1 MTIAQM
7 LELDPYLENLKAN
20 DIDTYHEYLNSLVD
34 GMDSARVLIYYESTP
49 QAILV
54 AVAKKHPVMR
64 TEILQHRNCPQE
76 LVDWAMK
83 EGTEES
89 IRALISS
96 PLSISGDDLA
106 TIWAKSEIGQRVA
119 LASRHDCPTD
129 VLMDTWHSDFSGDSL
144 FENNRDIAISN
155 IAGNPNIPKKLI
167 VEIMKYPLDS
177 VLHDRLTL
185 GELLFQNP
193 AVSEET
199 KALLA
204 QRGVEKKLIKN
215 EVDVQRV
222 ISSWP
227 SNHVYVARKVQQ
239 KYRDLFSSMAHPES
253 ILDIREN
260 LAEIK
265 YSSKTVLQYWVTDRN
280 NRIYKCLWP
289 DLADNPQ
296 VNFFYSASSWEGDHA
311 YVGIVGD
318 LDLTD
323 DDFKNKVHG
332 TENWIT
338 SSNTLSFEEVTEEI
352 SRRGF
357 QDILESEPTEEII
370 ISAALTER
378 ANDGLFTITQKGEQ
392 YILDAGNDWFD
403 DDMTYFAEANP
414 DPSQKV
420 WSKLD
425 TNRQQTILNVIQ
437 SALQDKDEEHYKFA
451 EYLGALLALNPSLS
465 KEMRE
470 RLESSPSEI
479 IKKALH
485 V

>member
-7 LELDPYLENLKAN
+7 WELDPYLENLKAN

-34 GMDSARVLIYYESTP
+34 GIDSARVLINYKFTP
-49 QAILV
+49 QQVLE
-54 AVAKKHPVMR
+54 AVAKKHPVLR
-64 TEILQHRNCPQE
+64 VAVLQHRNCPQE

-89 IRALISS
+89 ISALVSS

-106 TIWAKSEIGQRVA
+106 AIWAKSEIGQKVA
-119 LASRHDCPTD
+119 LTSRHDCPTD
-129 VLMDTWHSDFSGDSL
+129 VLMDTWHSDFSDDSL
-144 FENNRDIAISN
+144 FENNREIAMSN

-167 VEIMKYPLDS
+167 VEIMKYPLDV
-177 VLHDRLTL
+177 VLHDQLTL
-185 GELLFQNP
+185 GELLIQNP
-193 AVSEET
+193 AVSDET
-199 KALLA
+199 KAHLA
-204 QRGVEKKLIKN
+204 LRGVEKKLIKTEN
-215 EVDVQRV
+215 DVQRL
-222 ISSWP
+222 IYSWP
-227 SNHVYVARKVQQ
+227 SNHVYDARNIQQ

-260 LAEIK
+260 LAKIK
-265 YSSKTVLQYWVTDRN
+265 YSSKTVLQYWITDSN
-280 NRIYKCLWP
+280 KRIYKCLWP

-311 YVGIVGD
+311 YVGIAGD
-318 LDLTD
+318 LDLSD

-352 SRRGF
+352 SGRGF
-357 QDILESEPTEEII
+357 LDILESEPTEEII

-378 ANDGLFTITQKGEQ
+378 ANDGFFSITEKGKQ
-392 YILDAGNDWFD
+392 YIQDAGNDWFD
-403 DDMTYFAEANP
+403 DDMTYFAEAKP

-425 TNRQQTILNVIQ
+425 ANRQQTILNVIQ
-437 SALQDKDEEHYKFA
+437 SALQDREEEHYKFA

-465 KEMRE
+465 KEMRVQ
-470 RLESSPSEI
+470 LENTPSEFL
-479 IKKALH
+479 KKALH

>member
-1 MTIAQM
+1 MTIAPM
-7 LELDPYLENLKAN
+7 LELDPYLENLKLN
-20 DIDTYHEYLNSLVD
+20 DIDTYNEYLNSLV
-34 GMDSARVLIYYESTP
+34 GELDSARVLIYYKFTP
-49 QAILV
+49 QQILE
-54 AVAKKHPVMR
+54 AVAKKHPALRV
-64 TEILQHRNCPQE
+64 EILQHRNCPQE
-76 LVDWAMK
+76 LVNWAMK
-83 EGTEES
+83 EGSEDS
-89 IRALISS
+89 ISALISS

-106 TIWAKSEIGQRVA
+106 AIWAKSEIGQRVA

-193 AVSEET
+193 AVSDET

-204 QRGVEKKLIKN
+204 QRGVEKKMLKTEI
-215 EVDVQRV
+215 DVQRL

-239 KYRDLFSSMAHPES
+239 KYRDLFSGIAHPES

-280 NRIYKCLWP
+280 RRIYKCLWP

-296 VNFFYSASSWEGDHA
+296 ANFFYSASSWEGDHA

-357 QDILESEPTEEII
+357 LDILESEPTEEII

-403 DDMTYFAEANP
+403 DDMTYFAEVKP

-425 TNRQQTILNVIQ
+425 ATRQQTILNVIQ
-437 SALQDKDEEHYKFA
+437 SALQDRDEEHYKFA

-470 RLESSPSEI
+470 QLENMPSEI

>member
-1 MTIAQM
+1 MTSAQKW
-7 LELDPYLENLKAN
+7 ELDPYLEELKVE
-20 DIDTYHEYLNSLVD
+20 DIDIYNEYLNSLV
-34 GMDSARVLIYYESTP
+34 GELDSARVLIYYQFTP
-49 QAILV
+49 QEILV
-54 AVAKKHPVMR
+54 VVAKKHPAMR
-64 TEILQHRNCPQE
+64 LEILQHRSCPQE
-76 LVDWAMK
+76 LVDWAIK

-89 IRALISS
+89 ISALIAS
-96 PLSISGDDLA
+96 PLSISGDELA
-106 TIWAKSEIGQRVA
+106 AIWAKSEIGQRVA
-119 LASRHDCPTD
+119 LTSRRDCPTD
-129 VLMDTWHSDFSGDSL
+129 ILMDTWHSDFSQDSL
-144 FENNRDIAISN
+144 FENNRDIAFTN

-167 VEIMKYPLDS
+167 VEIMKYPLDI
-177 VLHDRLTL
+177 VLHGKLTL
-185 GELLFQNP
+185 GELLIQNP
-193 AVSEET
+193 GVSDET

-204 QRGVEKKLIKN
+204 QRGVEKKFTETEN
-215 EVDVQRV
+215 DVQQL

-227 SNHVYVARKVQQ
+227 SNHVYRARDVQQ

-253 ILDIREN
+253 ILDIREKT
-260 LAEIK
+260 AEIK
-265 YSSKTVLQYWVTDRN
+265 YSSKTVLQYWISDRN
-280 NRIYKCLWP
+280 KRIYKCLWP

-318 LDLTD
+318 LDLSD
-323 DDFKNKVHG
+323 DDFMNKVHG

-352 SRRGF
+352 SQRGF
-357 QDILESEPTEEII
+357 LDILESEPTEEII

-378 ANDGLFTITQKGEQ
+378 ANDGLFSITEKGMQ
-392 YILDAGNDWFD
+392 YIHDAGNDWFED
-403 DDMTYFAEANP
+403 DITYLAETKP

-425 TNRQQTILNVIQ
+425 STRQQAILDVIQ
-437 SALQDKDEEHYKFA
+437 SALQDRDEEHFKFA

-470 RLESSPSEI
+470 QLEKMPSEI